1 VSLPVPGAKRV
12 GYLELFFD
20 LVFVFA
26 VTQLVGLLHDEH
38 DAAGWG
44 RAALMLWLVWW
55 AWSQFA
61 WTGNAVDLD
70 GRARR
75 VAILLATGAMLVAAA
90 SIPVAFETDA
100 LWFAAAY
107 VLVRLV
113 GLSLYW
119 VGLRADR
126 AHQAALRTYLPVAL
140 VSPALVLAGGFVHG
154 DARVLLWVLAMVVD
168 VASVLAAGRGE
179 FRVDPGHFAERHAL
193 IVIVALGETVVAIGA
208 TADEVGLDRSVIAL
222 VAVSFVAVAALWWC
236 YFDWVQAAAERRLE
250 HEPDHRRRG
259 HLARDLYTFGHLP
272 IVAGTVVF
280 AAAIEEALLH
290 PTDPLDA
297 FATTALAVGP
307 ALYLA
312 GFVAGNLRA
321 TGRLL
326 GTRAAGLVAVVVAAV
341 ALGPRVDA
349 IVTVGLVAAVVV
361 GVAAV
366 ESVQRPAPAPEPV
379 AA

>member
-70 GRARR
+70 GRTRR
-75 VAILLATGAMLVAAA
+75 LAILLATGAMLVAAA

-113 GLSLYW
+113 GLGLYW

-140 VSPALVLAGGFVHG
+140 VSPALVLAGGFAHG

-179 FRVDPGHFAERHAL
+179 FRVDPAHFAERHAL
-193 IVIVALGETVVAIGA
+193 IVIIALGETVVAIGA

-236 YFDWVQAAAERRLE
+236 YFDWVQAAAEGRLE
-250 HEPDHRRRG
+250 READHRRRG
-259 HLARDLYTFGHLP
+259 HLARDLYTLGHLP

-280 AAAIEEALLH
+280 AAAIDEALLH
-290 PTDPLDA
+290 PTDPLVA

-321 TGRLL
+321 TGKLL
-326 GTRAAGLVAVVVAAV
+326 GARAA
-341 ALGPRVDA
+341 
-349 IVTVGLVAAVVV
+349 GLVAAVVV